1 MSDSQKVPAEASFE
15 LVLSKTLRG
24 EPVLPNAKCE
34 FNYHWDFEKNMGI
47 AMLRGINDAPVN
59 ITLHPLGIEG
69 QLDFM
74 SDIEPT
80 PVNIDG
86 KVVIIYRVI
95 LDINMDSGEREAAI
109 MFGEDGETI
118 ETTENFQDASTVK
131 SLPAVEA

>member
-15 LVLSKTLRG
+15 LVLSKTIQG
-24 EPVLPNAKCE
+24 EPALPNAKCE
-34 FNYHWDFEKNMGI
+34 FNYHWDFETNMGL
-47 AMLRGINDAPVN
+47 ALLRDINGAPVN

-95 LDINMDSGEREAAI
+95 LDIDLETGAREAAI
-109 MFGEDGETI
+109 MFGEHGESI
-118 ETTENFQDASTVK
+118 EATENFQDASTYK
-131 SLPAVEA
+131 SLPQVEA